1 MADEEKTQDGDS
13 TATEESTFTK
23 EEYKAMQARLQ
34 DTEKQLTEKTET
46 LELVSPY
53 IDYDKV
59 PGQAPGREPEPT
71 EEPETV
77 TKADLQKV
85 KDSNKVEMLIL
96 RMQVDNP
103 DLKEY
108 SDLVRQNLLDIANSK
123 IPVTA
128 DKALE
133 KAVAKTREF
142 LDTERAKGV
151 KAAEE
156 KRQKDAAAGG
166 LGSAGNTAPAEVPE
180 GQTNEEYVAER
191 RKRVHSKL

>member
-1 MADEEKTQDGDS
+1 MADEEKTQDGES
-13 TATEESTFTK
+13 TATEEVSA
-23 EEYKAMQARLQ
+23 EEYKAMQAKLQ
-34 DTEKQLTEKTET
+34 ETEKKLTEKTET
-46 LELVSPY
+46 LDLVAPY
-53 IDYDKV
+53 VDYDKV
-59 PGQAPGREPEPT
+59 PGQAPGRVEAEST
-71 EEPETV
+71 EEPEAV

-85 KDSNKVEMLIL
+85 KDSMKVDNLIL

-123 IPVTA
+123 LPITA

-142 LDTERAKGV
+142 LDTERAKGA
-151 KAAEE
+151 KAAED
-156 KRQKDAAAGG
+156 KKQKDAAAGG
-166 LGSAGNTAPAEVPE
+166 LGSAGNTAPVEVPQ

-191 RKRVHSKL
+191 RKLVNSKL